1 LRETAGNDNYACE
14 NGYLGDGPFVNSSQ
28 VGYNCMYMC
37 LMWNRFICKD
47 NYITLTVWFNPRL
60 LLVYIEW
67 IRVCRPSILPTWVI
81 GNQECVPDL

>member
-1 LRETAGNDNYACE
+1 LRETAGNDNFACE

-47 NYITLTVWFNPRL
+47 NYITLTV
-60 LLVYIEW
+60 
-67 IRVCRPSILPTWVI
+67 
-81 GNQECVPDL
+81 